1 MWINS
6 PDVGADG
13 QLAAAQAW
21 NADGCGGANRS
32 PALRWGGET
41 PATRGFALVMMDV
54 ESRKGFRQWLVFN
67 IPAGVHSLP
76 AGAGQPD
83 GKALPAGAVQ
93 SENDYG
99 APGYGGPCPPAG
111 ETHHYTFTIYALNQA
126 TLDLSPNQRAG
137 SLETLVLSHALGKG
151 RMMARGTRVDAP
163 PDKKDA
169 GKKEGDGKE
178 AGKKPTE
185 GKPPE
190 GKSGE
195 SKGSEA
201 KALPS
206 KVEAKPPEN
215 RPDAAPA
222 AAPAAPA
229 PASQAQQP
237 SGDAPKP

>member
-1 MWINS
+1 MPAGGRKRTALCAAALLALGSCLGARDARADMWINS

-111 ETHHYTFTIYALNQA
+111 KPITIP
-126 TLDLSPNQRAG
+126 SP
-137 SLETLVLSHALGKG
+137 S
-151 RMMARGTRVDAP
+151 MP
-163 PDKKDA
+163 
-169 GKKEGDGKE
+169 
-178 AGKKPTE
+178 
-185 GKPPE
+185 
-190 GKSGE
+190 
-195 SKGSEA
+195 
-201 KALPS
+201 
-206 KVEAKPPEN
+206 
-215 RPDAAPA
+215 
-222 AAPAAPA
+222 
-229 PASQAQQP
+229 
-237 SGDAPKP
+237 